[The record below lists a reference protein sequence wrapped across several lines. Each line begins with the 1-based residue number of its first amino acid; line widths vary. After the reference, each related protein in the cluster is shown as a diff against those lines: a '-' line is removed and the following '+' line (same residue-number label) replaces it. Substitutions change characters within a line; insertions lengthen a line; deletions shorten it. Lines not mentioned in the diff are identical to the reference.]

1 MTDLYANL
9 GINRDANQDQIE
21 RAYRD
26 LARRWY
32 PANNPDRKQKAVEKF
47 RQISIAYEILSQ
59 PHLKDAYDRDGY
71 NYKFKPTDPEQIYT
85 RVFGPNYGMDD
96 PGSPYSRDVSVKK
109 AKIKDPDV
117 STDFHCTLEQLFNG
131 VTKIFEITKNI
142 FNEEGAV
149 EQEKKRI
156 HIKVKPGWRTGT
168 KITFKE
174 QGDERPGRIPADLI
188 FVLKD
193 LPHAYY
199 QREGNDLVHN
209 AKITLRQALMGLK
222 LNLPFL
228 DGSIKQVPIPN
239 VISPD
244 YIHTVKGYGMPM
256 KSGGFGNLIIKFQIQ
271 FPKSLT
277 ADKKSA
283 IGDVFDD
290 RIEWVD

>member
-9 GINRDANQDQIE
+9 GVSRDATIDQIE
-21 RAYRD
+21 AAYRE

-32 PANNPDRKQKAVEKF
+32 PANNPSDKREKATEKF
-47 RQISIAYEILSQ
+47 RQISQAYEILTT
-59 PHLKDAYDRDGY
+59 PHLRETYDKSGY
-71 NYKFKPTDPEQIYT
+71 SYKLKTSDPELIYT
-85 RVFGPNYGMDD
+85 RVFGPNYGIDD
-96 PGSPYSRDVSVKK
+96 PGSPYGRDVKK
-109 AKIKDPDV
+109 PKIKDPDV
-117 STDFHCTLEQLFNG
+117 STVFHCTLEQLFNG
-131 VTKIFEITKNI
+131 VTKVFEITKNI
-142 FNEEGAV
+142 FSDDGDV

-156 HIKVKPGWRTGT
+156 LIKVKPGWRTGT

-174 QGDERPGRIPADLI
+174 EGDERPGRIPADLI

-199 QREGNDLVHN
+199 QREGNDLIHN

-228 DGSIKQVPIPN
+228 DGSIKQVAIPN

-256 KSGGFGNLIIKFQIQ
+256 KTGGFGNLIIKFQIQ
-271 FPKSLT
+271 FPKSLGP
-277 ADKKSA
+277 DKKSA